1 MNYEE
6 FWNLQVKP
14 LWNAYKSGVKSI
26 LFLFV
31 FGNSFRSN
39 QDAG

>member
-14 LWNAYKSGVKSI
+14 LWNAYKSGVIIWKQ
-26 LFLFV
+26 FPF
-31 FGNSFRSN
+31 
-39 QDAG
+39 